1 LYKWNSACYLQPQKL
16 TFETTFVAINFS
28 DKVLITNPTSYHL
41 GRTVICAGI
50 LVVLVG
56 VITHFIGEDVLLPSM
71 AWCAI
76 GAPTIIIGVVFRQSG
91 LTRN

>member
-1 LYKWNSACYLQPQKL
+1 M
-16 TFETTFVAINFS
+16 AINFS

-41 GRTVICAGI
+41 GRIVICAGI
-50 LVVLVG
+50 LVVLAG
-56 VITHFIGEDVLLPSM
+56 VITHFIGEDVLLPPM

-76 GAPTIIIGVVFRQSG
+76 GVPTIIIGVVFRQSG